1 MRRFIALIA
10 MLLPL
15 MAIAQNPDFSKLT
28 KKYADNDKVIVMNL
42 SQQQLMAFMD
52 DDDSAEDLKNIDSI
66 TLMMTEEKALGEE
79 IFKTASKT
87 IKRIKAEE
95 MLSTSDEEYNIRVYT
110 TSNDDMIT
118 SVILSIISDEQSG
131 LVIINGTIP
140 SDELNNLIK
149 LQTDK
154 MEL

>member
-28 KKYADNDKVIVMNL
+28 KKYAGNDKVIVMNL
-42 SQQQLMAFMD
+42 SQQQLMAFID

-87 IKRIKAEE
+87 IKRINAEE

-110 TSNDDMIT
+110 TSNDDVIT

>member
-28 KKYADNDKVIVMNL
+28 KKYAGNDKVIVMNL

-87 IKRIKAEE
+87 IKRINAEE

-110 TSNDDMIT
+110 TSNDDVIT

-140 SDELNNLIK
+140 SDELNNLIE

>member
-42 SQQQLMAFMD
+42 SQQQLMAFID

-66 TLMMTEEKALGEE
+66 TLMMTEEKVLGEE

-110 TSNDDMIT
+110 TSNDDVIT

-154 MEL
+154 MGL

>member
-1 MRRFIALIA
+1 MRRFIALIT

-28 KKYADNDKVIVMNL
+28 KKYADNDKVMVMNL
-42 SQQQLMAFMD
+42 SQQQLMAFID

-110 TSNDDMIT
+110 TSNDDVIT

-131 LVIINGTIP
+131 LVIINGAIP

>member
-28 KKYADNDKVIVMNL
+28 KKYAGNDKVIVMNL

-110 TSNDDMIT
+110 TSNDDVIT

-140 SDELNNLIK
+140 SDELNNLI
-149 LQTDK
+149 
-154 MEL
+154 EL

>member
-28 KKYADNDKVIVMNL
+28 KKYADNDKVMVMNL
-42 SQQQLMAFMD
+42 SQQQLMAFID

-110 TSNDDMIT
+110 TSNDDVIT

-154 MEL
+154 MGL

>member
-28 KKYADNDKVIVMNL
+28 KKYAGNDKVMVMNL
-42 SQQQLMAFMD
+42 SQQQLMAFID

>member
-42 SQQQLMAFMD
+42 SQQQLMAFIG

-110 TSNDDMIT
+110 TSNDDVIT

>member
-15 MAIAQNPDFSKLT
+15 MAIAQNPDFSKLA
-28 KKYADNDKVIVMNL
+28 KKYAGNDKVIVMNL

-52 DDDSAEDLKNIDSI
+52 DDDSAEDIKNIDSI

-87 IKRIKAEE
+87 IKRINAEE

-110 TSNDDMIT
+110 TSNDDVIT

-131 LVIINGTIP
+131 LIIINGTIP
-140 SDELNNLIK
+140 SDELNNLIE

>member
-28 KKYADNDKVIVMNL
+28 KKYAGNDKVIVMNL

-110 TSNDDMIT
+110 TSNDDVIT
-118 SVILSIISDEQSG
+118 SVILSIINDEQSG

>member
-15 MAIAQNPDFSKLT
+15 MAIAQNPDFGKLT
-28 KKYADNDKVIVMNL
+28 KKYADNDKVMVMNL
-42 SQQQLMAFMD
+42 SQQQLMAFID

-110 TSNDDMIT
+110 TSNDDVIT

>member
-1 MRRFIALIA
+1 

-28 KKYADNDKVIVMNL
+28 KKYADNDKVMVMNL
-42 SQQQLMAFMD
+42 SQQQLMAFID

-110 TSNDDMIT
+110 SSFD
-118 SVILSIISDEQSG
+118 V
-131 LVIINGTIP
+131 V
-140 SDELNNLIK
+140 
-149 LQTDK
+149 
-154 MEL
+154 

>member
-1 MRRFIALIA
+1 

-42 SQQQLMAFMD
+42 SQQQLMAFIG

-110 TSNDDMIT
+110 TSNDDVIT

-154 MEL
+154 MGL

>member
-110 TSNDDMIT
+110 TSNDDVIT

>member
-15 MAIAQNPDFSKLT
+15 MAMAQNPDFSKLT

-42 SQQQLMAFMD
+42 SQQQLMAFID

-110 TSNDDMIT
+110 TSNDDVIT

>member
-15 MAIAQNPDFSKLT
+15 MAMAQNPDFSKLT
-28 KKYADNDKVIVMNL
+28 KKYAGNDKVMVMNL
-42 SQQQLMAFMD
+42 SQQQLMAFID

-110 TSNDDMIT
+110 TSNDDVIT

>member
-28 KKYADNDKVIVMNL
+28 KKYADNDKVMVMNL

-66 TLMMTEEKALGEE
+66 TLMMTEGKALGEE

-110 TSNDDMIT
+110 TSNDDVIT

-140 SDELNNLIK
+140 SDKLNNLIK

>member
-1 MRRFIALIA
+1 

-28 KKYADNDKVIVMNL
+28 KKYAGNDKVMVMNL

-110 TSNDDMIT
+110 TSNDDVIT

>member
-1 MRRFIALIA
+1 

-28 KKYADNDKVIVMNL
+28 KKYADNDKVMVMNL
-42 SQQQLMAFMD
+42 SQQQLMAFID
-52 DDDSAEDLKNIDSI
+52 DDDSAEDIKNIDSI

-110 TSNDDMIT
+110 TSNDDVIT

-154 MEL
+154 MEF

>member
-28 KKYADNDKVIVMNL
+28 KKYAGNDKVMVMNL
-42 SQQQLMAFMD
+42 SQQQLMAFID

-110 TSNDDMIT
+110 TSNDDVIT

>member
-1 MRRFIALIA
+1 

-28 KKYADNDKVIVMNL
+28 KKYADNDKVMVMNL
-42 SQQQLMAFMD
+42 SQQQLMAFID
-52 DDDSAEDLKNIDSI
+52 DDDSAEDIKNIDSI

-110 TSNDDMIT
+110 TSNDDVIT

-154 MEL
+154 MGL

>member
-28 KKYADNDKVIVMNL
+28 KKYAGNDKVIVMNL
-42 SQQQLMAFMD
+42 SQQQLMAFID

-66 TLMMTEEKALGEE
+66 TLMMTEEKVLGEE

-110 TSNDDMIT
+110 TSNDDVIT

>member
-28 KKYADNDKVIVMNL
+28 KKYAGNDKVMVMNL
-42 SQQQLMAFMD
+42 SQQQMMAFID

-66 TLMMTEEKALGEE
+66 TLMMTEDKALGEE

-110 TSNDDMIT
+110 TSNDDVIT

>member
-10 MLLPL
+10 TLLPL

-28 KKYADNDKVIVMNL
+28 KKYAGNDKVIVMNL
-42 SQQQLMAFMD
+42 SQQQLMAFTD

-110 TSNDDMIT
+110 TSNDDVIT

-154 MEL
+154 IEL

>member
-28 KKYADNDKVIVMNL
+28 KKYADNDKVMVMNL
-42 SQQQLMAFMD
+42 SQQQLMAFID
-52 DDDSAEDLKNIDSI
+52 DDDSAEDIKNIDSI

-110 TSNDDMIT
+110 TSNDDVIT

-154 MEL
+154 MEF

>member
-28 KKYADNDKVIVMNL
+28 KKYAGNDKVIVMNL
-42 SQQQLMAFMD
+42 SQQQLMAFID

-110 TSNDDMIT
+110 TSNDDVIT
-118 SVILSIISDEQSG
+118 SVILSVISDEQSG

>member
-28 KKYADNDKVIVMNL
+28 KKYADNDKVMVMNL

-110 TSNDDMIT
+110 TSNDDVIT

>member
-28 KKYADNDKVIVMNL
+28 KKYAGNDKVMVMNL
-42 SQQQLMAFMD
+42 SQQQLMAFID

-110 TSNDDMIT
+110 TSNDDVIT

-140 SDELNNLIK
+140 SDKLNNLIK

>member
-1 MRRFIALIA
+1 MRRLIVLIA

-28 KKYADNDKVIVMNL
+28 KKYAGNDKVIVMNL

-87 IKRIKAEE
+87 IKRINAEE

-110 TSNDDMIT
+110 TSNDDVIT

-140 SDELNNLIK
+140 SDELNNLIE

>member
-1 MRRFIALIA
+1 

-28 KKYADNDKVIVMNL
+28 KKYAGNDKVIVMNL
-42 SQQQLMAFMD
+42 SQQQLMAFID

-110 TSNDDMIT
+110 TSNDDVIT

-154 MEL
+154 MGL

>member
-1 MRRFIALIA
+1 MRHFIALIA

-28 KKYADNDKVIVMNL
+28 KKYADNEKVIVMNL
-42 SQQQLMAFMD
+42 SQQQLMAFID

-110 TSNDDMIT
+110 TSNDDVIT
-118 SVILSIISDEQSG
+118 SVILSVISDEQSG

>member
-28 KKYADNDKVIVMNL
+28 KKYAGNDKVIVMNL
-42 SQQQLMAFMD
+42 SQQQLMAFID

-110 TSNDDMIT
+110 TSNDDVIT

>member
-28 KKYADNDKVIVMNL
+28 KKYAGNDKVIVMNL

-110 TSNDDMIT
+110 TSNDDVIT

-140 SDELNNLIK
+140 SDELNNLIE

>member
-28 KKYADNDKVIVMNL
+28 KKYAGNDKVIVMNL
-42 SQQQLMAFMD
+42 SQQQLMAFID

-87 IKRIKAEE
+87 IKRINAEE

-110 TSNDDMIT
+110 TSNDDVIT
-118 SVILSIISDEQSG
+118 SVIVSVISDEQSG

>member
-42 SQQQLMAFMD
+42 SQQQLMAFID

-110 TSNDDMIT
+110 TSNDDVIT

>member
-28 KKYADNDKVIVMNL
+28 KKYAGNDKVMVMNL

-110 TSNDDMIT
+110 TSNDDVIT

>member
-28 KKYADNDKVIVMNL
+28 KKYADNDKVMVMNL
-42 SQQQLMAFMD
+42 SQQQLMAFID

-110 TSNDDMIT
+110 TSNDDVIT

>member
-1 MRRFIALIA
+1 

-42 SQQQLMAFMD
+42 SQQQLMAFID

-110 TSNDDMIT
+110 TSNDDVIT